1 MNLLYTENSQTTALI
16 LNKRP
21 TSMVLNLKNQLRL
34 LKLSAKTLLQ
44 SFAKKH
50 NISIYNT
57 HQANIGARRLEVLPL
72 TIQTSKH
79 QSKLLKLKQQVEI
92 LQPVIIATKLPYK
105 NKNIFLQKKLNK
117 NLHKNRYLFLNF
129 FIFFQKTQRQ
139 RLSDL
144 EMYQINRV
152 QRRFWPV
159 KTINKLNKFYS
170 FTNKKKENFLQSL
183 KNQYLHLQAPSLG
196 QFLKTTVQ
204 SKSSLRSTKQIVLN
218 AQKNTYSGFTSHTS
232 SFDVAKKFIQI
243 LWKAQKYHNHV
254 FQKQNL
260 CNRWRFKRKFWS
272 WYKQANRTQSLRFTP
287 AEHSLPLLFNLFFE
301 FGFFFTKKILTRL
314 LKYNIALLNGKKILP
329 EYSRL
334 NVGDV
339 VQLSPSL
346 GMLNTLFNNQKQ
358 TTLEQLKKFKNINRV
373 ITQSQWRQRKG
384 RKKDIYFNFT
394 EASKKLVPSWI
405 QFDFFAS
412 VFSAIKQP
420 TSLRGATRLK
430 TSRYMLDKL
439 TPWRLK
445 I

>member
-1 MNLLYTENSQTTALI
+1 LEQLNYVGSKTIARSILHSAASLTTTAIQPAVLEKKYKSKFYNLKVERTGFFKKKYFFLKKKLQYVNANTLIDAGVAVGNSKSQTKLPMNLLYTENSQTTALI

-152 QRRFWPV
+152 QRRF
-159 KTINKLNKFYS
+159 
-170 FTNKKKENFLQSL
+170 
-183 KNQYLHLQAPSLG
+183 
-196 QFLKTTVQ
+196 
-204 SKSSLRSTKQIVLN
+204 
-218 AQKNTYSGFTSHTS
+218 
-232 SFDVAKKFIQI
+232 
-243 LWKAQKYHNHV
+243 
-254 FQKQNL
+254 
-260 CNRWRFKRKFWS
+260 
-272 WYKQANRTQSLRFTP
+272 
-287 AEHSLPLLFNLFFE
+287 
-301 FGFFFTKKILTRL
+301 
-314 LKYNIALLNGKKILP
+314 
-329 EYSRL
+329 
-334 NVGDV
+334 
-339 VQLSPSL
+339 
-346 GMLNTLFNNQKQ
+346 
-358 TTLEQLKKFKNINRV
+358 
-373 ITQSQWRQRKG
+373 
-384 RKKDIYFNFT
+384 
-394 EASKKLVPSWI
+394 
-405 QFDFFAS
+405 
-412 VFSAIKQP
+412 
-420 TSLRGATRLK
+420 
-430 TSRYMLDKL
+430 
-439 TPWRLK
+439 
-445 I
+445 